1 MKMNFRFFLIL
12 TVLVVSV
19 TGCRFN
25 LTLEGNG
32 DLVTE
37 ERLLSYFNEVNSGG
51 NFRVNV
57 IPGETNKVVIHAES
71 NLLPYITTSVSG
83 KELDI
88 EVKGLHILDPSFP
101 VVIDVE
107 TPLLKAACQ
116 SGSGELN
123 AGEFQTTNFK
133 VTESGSGNVTCKV
146 DCETMEVNLS
156 GSGQVVLEGSA
167 AEGDFTISGSG
178 SIAAYDFPVDV
189 CKASIS
195 GSGCIYIHSLDI
207 LNASISGSGS
217 VYYHG
222 DPHVSYSISGSGRV
236 TKGR

>member
-1 MKMNFRFFLIL
+1 MNFRFFLIL

-123 AGEFQTTNFK
+123 AG
-133 VTESGSGNVTCKV
+133 NVTCKV

-156 GSGQVVLEGSA
+156 GSGQVVLEGNA